1 MRNKEQENS
10 ACKKE
15 EICEFFACGFV
26 WGLRS
31 IWRAGGSYRLYDFGG
46 VRKERWRKCTH
57 TGSEKGLGMC
67 IWVVVRPFFFPFIFV
82 LVRRGK
88 TKKKNIM

>member
-46 VRKERWRKCTH
+46 VRKERVEKMYTHRKRK
-57 TGSEKGLGMC
+57 GSWYVHLGSHS
-67 IWVVVRPFFFPFIFV
+67 PFFFPFHF
-82 LVRRGK
+82 RAC
-88 TKKKNIM
+88 